1 MKNKKQKKQEKDKS
15 TQIIIL
21 VLSLFA
27 ISAFFYTGTNIKY
40 QINDIIVRV
49 PVIKSVV
56 NSKTSDGVHDIK
68 VGVAIDVSKKNQSK
82 LNQDSL
88 YSEVNEIISNLD
100 YDLLI
105 GENGFNYLVEKIRT
119 GLDIEDVNGI
129 YISEFQVDNLTPM
142 EDKSQKNSRDENL
155 KAITKFK

>member
-1 MKNKKQKKQEKDKS
+1 MKNKKQKKDKS
-15 TQIIIL
+15 TQIVIF
-21 VLSLFA
+21 VLSLLA
-27 ISAFFYTGTNIKY
+27 ISAFLYTGTNMKY

-56 NSKTSDGVHDIK
+56 SSKTSDGLHDIK
-68 VGVAIDVSKKNQSK
+68 VGVAVDVSKKNQDK
-82 LNQDSL
+82 LNQEAL
-88 YSEVNEIISNLD
+88 YSQVNEIISNLD
-100 YDLLI
+100 YDKLI

-119 GLDIEDVNGI
+119 GLDVEDVNGI

-155 KAITKFK
+155 KALTKFK